1 MTKRKKVGEEA
12 YERLLNPDTKQGV
25 VDTQREAD
33 KEYFQELKKT
43 VDAHKS
49 WDFPYFIIVMNKKER
64 LMENVVRRYFFARRT
79 LPQPT
84 FDCTVWRYDPKTSDL
99 TFLWV
104 IPDRDTCMWMASN
117 PEDIHPEQ
125 RHLLGYVMDMLDKK
139 LYRHYHALYE
149 REESSDVVLS
159 S

>member
-1 MTKRKKVGEEA
+1 MTKRKKVGQEA
-12 YERLLNPDTKQGV
+12 YERLLSPDTKQSV

-33 KEYFQELKKT
+33 KEYFTEIQKT

-49 WDFPYFIIVMNKKER
+49 WDDPYFIVVIHKKER
-64 LMENVVRRYFFARRT
+64 LLENVVRRYFLARRS
-79 LPQPT
+79 LPQPE
-84 FDCTVWRYDPKTSDL
+84 FDQTVWRYDPKTSDL

-104 IPDRDTCMWMASN
+104 IPDRDTCMWMASS
-117 PEDIHPEQ
+117 PDDIHPEQ

-139 LYRHYHALYE
+139 LYAYYHALFE
-149 REESSDVVLS
+149 TKESPCVSLS